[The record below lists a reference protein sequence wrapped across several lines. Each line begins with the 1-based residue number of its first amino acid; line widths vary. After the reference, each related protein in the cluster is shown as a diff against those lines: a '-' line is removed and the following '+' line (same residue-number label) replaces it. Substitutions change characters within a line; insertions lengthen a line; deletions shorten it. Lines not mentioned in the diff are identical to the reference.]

1 MNFRISGQKI
11 NMISETK
18 YLGTLILD
26 EYLTNITYT
35 NITLNSKEQE
45 PDPLKLPPTDQS
57 YLPHFTVAQL
67 INFTQLAMAI
77 ASYLA

>member
-26 EYLTNITYT
+26 EYLINIIYI

-57 YLPHFTVAQL
+57 
-67 INFTQLAMAI
+67 
-77 ASYLA
+77 